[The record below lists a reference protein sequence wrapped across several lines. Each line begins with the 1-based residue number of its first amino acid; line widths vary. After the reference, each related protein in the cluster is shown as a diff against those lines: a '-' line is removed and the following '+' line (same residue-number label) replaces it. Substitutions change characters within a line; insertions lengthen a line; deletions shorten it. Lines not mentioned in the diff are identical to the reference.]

1 MLPKFEENLS
11 GLEPG
16 KKFEFLLKSNE
27 AYGDYEEE
35 AVIDV
40 PKEVFMEDGKLR
52 EDLLQLGNTI
62 PMEDTEGNQLNGV
75 VAEIGDEKVKMDFNS
90 PMAGRDLHFAGEVL
104 DIRQATKEELEH
116 GHVHGPEG
124 HHH

>member
-1 MLPKFEENLS
+1 
-11 GLEPG
+11 
-16 KKFEFLLKSNE
+16 
-27 AYGDYEEE
+27 
-35 AVIDV
+35 
-40 PKEVFMEDGKLR
+40 
-52 EDLLQLGNTI
+52 
-62 PMEDTEGNQLNGV
+62 MEDTEGNQLNGV

>member
-1 MLPKFEENLS
+1 
-11 GLEPG
+11 
-16 KKFEFLLKSNE
+16 
-27 AYGDYEEE
+27 
-35 AVIDV
+35 
-40 PKEVFMEDGKLR
+40 
-52 EDLLQLGNTI
+52 
-62 PMEDTEGNQLNGV
+62 V